1 MIKLVC
7 VCVYVLVVH
16 GTVAHKAEGNS
27 ISHILLHHNRHHEV
41 EEARM
46 MQVHCVCVRVC
57 FRILSTSPPPLYCNF
72 TAQSVQ
78 TCLE

>member
-46 MQVHCVCVRVC
+46 MQVHCVCARV
-57 FRILSTSPPPLYCNF
+57 F
-72 TAQSVQ
+72 
-78 TCLE
+78 